1 MSARSYGMD
10 RRATMLDRET
20 VLVGAV
26 LANGASEAA
35 ETRTGA
41 ARLLTTHLNQF
52 DTFKAILHGQT
63 SNAAGGYLIQAS
75 HLEPSDALA
84 DAQYVTIGIIEADG
98 LGVSEL
104 ALSGKNIGDLCRA
117 FYASGVATR
126 GSITGGSGYTGTG
139 SYTNVPLTGG
149 TGSGAT
155 ANITVAG
162 GAVTVVTIV
171 NPGGGYTVGDTLSAA
186 NSNLGGAGTGFSI
199 PVATLVG
206 ITGPTRVV
214 AVKAVAGTGS
224 NGAAAPAGTLTLGF
238 QFG

>member
-1 MSARSYGMD
+1 MTARSYGMD
-10 RRATMLDRET
+10 RRMTMLDRDT

-41 ARLLTTHLNQF
+41 ARILSTHLNQF
-52 DTFKAILHGQT
+52 DTLKAILHGQT

-75 HLEPSDALA
+75 HLNPTDTLSN
-84 DAQYVTIGIIEADG
+84 AQYVTIGVISAAG

-104 ALSGKNIGDLCRA
+104 ALSGKNIGDMCRD
-117 FYASGVATR
+117 FYSRGVATR
-126 GSITGGSGYTGTG
+126 GNITGGSGYTGTG

-171 NPGGGYTVGDTLSAA
+171 NPGGGYTVSDTLSASNA
-186 NSNLGGAGTGFSI
+186 NLGGAGSGFSI

-206 ITGPTRVV
+206 LTGPTRVV
-214 AVKAVAGTGS
+214 AVRATAGNGS
-224 NGAAAPAGTLTLGF
+224 NGAAAPAGTLTLAIQPG
-238 QFG
+238 